1 VKAGKRTRKGRFPG
15 GPVPST
21 RLGYMP
27 GRHRPRRLPGLRF
40 PTKAPPVPVGPGLRE
55 TIMCYFDSPIG
66 RCEAVKEMVLMD
78 QTQGQCAR
86 EHHCPAGRT
95 CPLAGCFTTCSGL
108 YEEEDGVMPP
118 AKGGTVSATRAH

>member
-1 VKAGKRTRKGRFPG
+1 
-15 GPVPST
+15 
-21 RLGYMP
+21 
-27 GRHRPRRLPGLRF
+27 
-40 PTKAPPVPVGPGLRE
+40 
-55 TIMCYFDSPIG
+55 MCYFDSPIG

-108 YEEEDGVMPP
+108 YEEDAGLMPP
-118 AKGGTVSATRAH
+118 AKGGTVSAARAH